1 MRTVIIILLL
11 AISLGFTVFSSVK
24 LISTT
29 APTQAPQ
36 GHPFN
41 LNFTET
47 IVVDR
52 SGTYL
57 VKLTANSTVKSLYVI
72 AILDLSRGDHRTIV
86 LTLSSPLQVVHL
98 HKGIYEVQ
106 FYATGITNENISK
119 TQLEQIINL
128 TVMYQGEHDD

>member
-1 MRTVIIILLL
+1 MRTLIVIVLL

-29 APTQAPQ
+29 TPTSTPQ

-47 IVVDR
+47 FVVDH
-52 SGTYL
+52 SGRYL
-57 VKLTANSTVKSLYVI
+57 LKLSTNSTIKSRYVI
-72 AILDLSRGDHRTIV
+72 AILDLSKGDHRTVV
-86 LTLSSPLQVVHL
+86 LTLSSPSDLVEL

-106 FYATGITNENISK
+106 FYVTGIANGNVTK
-119 TQLEQIINL
+119 TQLEQSINL
-128 TVMYQGEHDD
+128 SIVYQGEHDD